1 MRFVIFGAGGIG
13 GTIGARLAQG
23 GEDVVL
29 IARGAHQARLASEG
43 LDFRWPGGAER
54 MAIPAVD
61 HPAKV
66 EWRPDDVVFLT
77 MKSQDT
83 ATALEALDAAGH
95 RGAVICAQ
103 NGVDNERQALRRFA
117 ATYGMCVQ
125 LPATFLE
132 PGVVV
137 CHSSPVFGVLDLGRY
152 PHGTDEVAV
161 AVAAALDRVGL
172 RSRAEPAIMEQ
183 KYAKLLANVGN
194 ALAAAC
200 GKAARR
206 HPLMKAATDEAKAC
220 YTAGGITWTEGS
232 VYRERVKEV
241 RIDPVDGAPHKGSS
255 SWQSLARGT
264 GSIEADFLNGEIVLL
279 GRLHGV
285 ATPVN
290 AMLNDL
296 ANTMAREGRPPGSY
310 DIEALAARV

>member
-13 GTIGARLAQG
+13 GTIGARLFQG

-29 IARGAHQARLASEG
+29 IARGPHHDQLARDG
-43 LDFRWPGGAER
+43 LDFRWPDGNER
-54 MAIPAVD
+54 LSIPVVA
-61 HPAKV
+61 HPAALQ
-66 EWRPDDVVFLT
+66 WSDDDVVFLT

-83 ATALEALDAAGH
+83 AAALEALDAAGH
-95 RGAVICAQ
+95 RGAVVCAQ

-117 ATYGMCVQ
+117 ATYGLCVQ

-137 CHSSPVFGVLDLGRY
+137 CHSSPIFGVLDLGCF
-152 PHGTDEVAV
+152 PLGTDDVAV
-161 AVAAALDRVGL
+161 AVAAALERAGF

-183 KYAKLLANVGN
+183 KYAKLLANLGN
-194 ALAAAC
+194 ALDAAC
-200 GKAARR
+200 GKAARK
-206 HPLMKAATDEAKAC
+206 HPLMKAAADEAKAC
-220 YTAGGITWTEGS
+220 YTAAGIAWTDGPT
-232 VYRERVKEV
+232 YRERVKEM

-264 GSIEADFLNGEIVLL
+264 GSIEADFLNGEVVLL

-285 ATPVN
+285 PTPVN

-296 ANTMAREGRPPGSY
+296 ANTMAREGQAPGSY
-310 DIEALAARV
+310 DIEALSARL